1 MKINYNKINTLDDL
15 HTQVQLLKVDY
26 TQRGIML
33 KQDTK
38 HYISQFT
45 LGNIIKKYATPSGF
59 LKFDGKT
66 NISSKIM
73 GIVLPLL
80 LNKTIF
86 RGSGFITKA
95 VATLVSGKVGQSLD
109 GEHLSGIFNAVKS
122 IFTKKNNKKEVAFVD
137 YGIPPDSETY

>member
-1 MKINYNKINTLDDL
+1 MKINYNNINTLDDL

-26 TQRGIML
+26 TQRGVML
-33 KQDTK
+33 KQDAK
-38 HYISQFT
+38 HYVSQFT

-59 LKFDGKT
+59 LKFDEKT

-122 IFTKKNNKKEVAFVD
+122 IFTKKNNKKDVAFVD